1 MIARRFGKLM
11 KSKRFKKFIDNFQ
24 GNPESTDQEKGD
36 TNEKDPRDPRCFECS
51 SFEHIRVDC
60 ENLK

>member
-11 KSKRFKKFIDNFQ
+11 KSKRFRKFIDNFQ

-36 TNEKDPRDPRCFECS
+36 TNEKMF
-51 SFEHIRVDC
+51 
-60 ENLK
+60 